1 MKLLHIAWKDL
12 LRSYRNLFLVGMAF
26 VAPLLMG
33 LLFSSAFGGSEEF
46 SIAAINIGIV
56 NLDSGSSGFSAGEA
70 VVDLLSDQDLADL
83 LKPTIFESEKE
94 AFDAIV
100 DEKIQAAV
108 IIPADLSLAVT
119 EQERTAQIRIIHDPT
134 LSLSPQIIKSILD
147 QMASG
152 FSGAKITSTVIAQE
166 LTRQGKPVDS
176 LLILSGVESYTKRIQ
191 GTSNTEQGYLVQH
204 PEISQT
210 EEKSLKQQIVSG
222 VMASMMIFFTFFT
235 GSYGAQTI
243 LEEQEKGTLARMIT
257 SPSRLSVILGGK
269 IIGVIVIMLL
279 QMTVLIISSSFLFK
293 INWGDP
299 LKITLAV
306 LTTSAAAS
314 GLGLF
319 LMSFVKDTRQAGIV
333 LGGVLTVMGMAGGLF
348 TGGIENLPPFLDKL
362 KLFTPH
368 GWSSRVWDLAQ
379 GNSGVAEMAPDMA
392 VLFLIGLVL
401 FMIGVLLFRRRYSG

>member
-1 MKLLHIAWKDL
+1 MKILYIAWKDL

-46 SIAAINIGIV
+46 SIAVINIGIV
-56 NLDSGSSGFSAGEA
+56 NLDQASSGFSAGEA

-83 LKPTIFESEKE
+83 LQPTIFESEKE

-119 EQERTAQIRIIHDPT
+119 EQEKTAQIRIIHDPT

-152 FSGAKITSTVIAQE
+152 FSGAKITSIVIAQE

-191 GTSNTEQGYLVQH
+191 GTSNTEKGYLVQH

-299 LKITLAV
+299 LKITHAV

-319 LMSFVKDTRQAGIV
+319 LMSLVKDTRQAGIV

-392 VLFLIGLVL
+392 VLFAIGLVL
-401 FMIGVLLFRRRYSG
+401 FMIGVLLFRRRYSS

>member
-1 MKLLHIAWKDL
+1 MKILYIAWKDL

-56 NLDSGSSGFSAGEA
+56 NLDQVSSGFSAGEA

-83 LKPTIFESEKE
+83 LQPTIFESEKE

-108 IIPADLSLAVT
+108 IIPANLSLAVT
-119 EQERTAQIRIIHDPT
+119 EQEKTAQIRIIHDPT

-191 GTSNTEQGYLVQH
+191 GISNTEQGYLVQH

-319 LMSFVKDTRQAGIV
+319 LMSLVKDTRQAGIV

-392 VLFLIGLVL
+392 VLFAIGLVL
-401 FMIGVLLFRRRYSG
+401 FMIGVLLFRRRYSS

>member
-1 MKLLHIAWKDL
+1 MKILYIAWKDL

-56 NLDSGSSGFSAGEA
+56 NLDQVSSGFSAGEA

-83 LKPTIFESEKE
+83 LQPIIFESEKE
-94 AFDAIV
+94 SFDAKV
-100 DEKIQAAV
+100 DEKIQDAV

-119 EQERTAQIRIIHDPT
+119 EQEKTAQIRIIHDPT

-147 QMASG
+147 QIASG

-191 GTSNTEQGYLVQH
+191 GISNTEQGYLVQH

-319 LMSFVKDTRQAGIV
+319 LMSLVKDTRQAGIV

-392 VLFLIGLVL
+392 VLFAIGLVL
-401 FMIGVLLFRRRYSG
+401 FMIGVLLFRRRYSS

>member
-1 MKLLHIAWKDL
+1 MKILYIAWKDL

-56 NLDSGSSGFSAGEA
+56 NLDQVSSGFSAGEA

-83 LKPTIFESEKE
+83 LQPTIFESEKE

-119 EQERTAQIRIIHDPT
+119 EQEKTAQIRIIHDPT

-166 LTRQGKPVDS
+166 LTRQGKPFDS

-319 LMSFVKDTRQAGIV
+319 LMSLVKDTRQAGIV

-392 VLFLIGLVL
+392 VLFAIGLVL
-401 FMIGVLLFRRRYSG
+401 FMIGVLLFRRRYSS

>member
-1 MKLLHIAWKDL
+1 MKIFHIAWKDL

-56 NLDSGSSGFSAGEA
+56 NLDQGSSGFSAGEA

-119 EQERTAQIRIIHDPT
+119 EQEKTAQIRIIHDPT

-235 GSYGAQTI
+235 GSYGAHTI

>member
-1 MKLLHIAWKDL
+1 M
-12 LRSYRNLFLVGMAF
+12 
-26 VAPLLMG
+26 
-33 LLFSSAFGGSEEF
+33 
-46 SIAAINIGIV
+46 
-56 NLDSGSSGFSAGEA
+56 
-70 VVDLLSDQDLADL
+70 
-83 LKPTIFESEKE
+83 
-94 AFDAIV
+94 
-100 DEKIQAAV
+100 
-108 IIPADLSLAVT
+108 
-119 EQERTAQIRIIHDPT
+119 
-134 LSLSPQIIKSILD
+134 
-147 QMASG
+147 
-152 FSGAKITSTVIAQE
+152 
-166 LTRQGKPVDS
+166 
-176 LLILSGVESYTKRIQ
+176 ILSGVESYTKQIQ

-319 LMSFVKDTRQAGIV
+319 LMSLVKDTRQAGIV

-392 VLFLIGLVL
+392 VLFAIGLVL
-401 FMIGVLLFRRRYSG
+401 FMIGVLLFRRRYSS

>member
-1 MKLLHIAWKDL
+1 MKILYIAWKDL

-56 NLDSGSSGFSAGEA
+56 NLDQVSSGFSAGEA

-83 LKPTIFESEKE
+83 LQPTIFKSEKE

-108 IIPADLSLAVT
+108 IIPANLSLAVT
-119 EQERTAQIRIIHDPT
+119 DLEKTAQIRIIHDPT

-152 FSGAKITSTVIAQE
+152 FSGAKITSAIIAQE
-166 LTRQGKPVDS
+166 LTKQGKPVDS

-191 GTSNTEQGYLVQH
+191 GTSNAEQGYLVQH

-257 SPSRLSVILGGK
+257 SPSRLLVILGGK

-319 LMSFVKDTRQAGIV
+319 LMSLVKDTRQAGIV

-368 GWSSRVWDLAQ
+368 GWSSRVWDLVQ
-379 GNSGVAEMAPDMA
+379 GNSGVVEMAPDLA
-392 VLFLIGLVL
+392 ILFSIGLIL
-401 FMIGVLLFRRRYSG
+401 FMIGVFLFRRRFSR

>member
-1 MKLLHIAWKDL
+1 MKILHIAWKDL

-56 NLDSGSSGFSAGEA
+56 NLDQVSSGFSAGEA

-83 LKPTIFESEKE
+83 LQPTIFKSEKE

-108 IIPADLSLAVT
+108 IIPANLSLAVT
-119 EQERTAQIRIIHDPT
+119 DLEKTAQIRIIHDPT

-191 GTSNTEQGYLVQH
+191 GTSNAEQGYLVQH

-257 SPSRLSVILGGK
+257 SPSRLLVILGGK

-319 LMSFVKDTRQAGIV
+319 LMSLVKDTRQAGIV

-379 GNSGVAEMAPDMA
+379 GNSGVVEMAP
-392 VLFLIGLVL
+392 VWFYRYRTNSQHQFFVTNLFSIC
-401 FMIGVLLFRRRYSG
+401 

>member
-1 MKLLHIAWKDL
+1 MKILYIAWKDL

-56 NLDSGSSGFSAGEA
+56 NLDQVSSGFSAGEA

-83 LKPTIFESEKE
+83 LQPTIFESEKE

-108 IIPADLSLAVT
+108 IIPANLSLAVT
-119 EQERTAQIRIIHDPT
+119 EQEKTAQIRIIHDPT

-152 FSGAKITSTVIAQE
+152 LSGAKITSTVIAQE

-176 LLILSGVESYTKRIQ
+176 LLILSGVESYTKQIQ

-319 LMSFVKDTRQAGIV
+319 LMSLVKDTRQAGIV

-392 VLFLIGLVL
+392 VLFAIGLVL
-401 FMIGVLLFRRRYSG
+401 FMIGVLLFRRRYSS